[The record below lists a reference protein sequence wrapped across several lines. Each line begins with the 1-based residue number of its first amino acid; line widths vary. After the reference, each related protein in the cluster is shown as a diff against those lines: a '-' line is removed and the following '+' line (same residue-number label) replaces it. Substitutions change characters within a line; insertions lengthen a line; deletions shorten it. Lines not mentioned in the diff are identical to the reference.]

1 MNSGKMRSVMLL
13 GVASLLLA
21 SLAVADVKE
30 TEEFTF
36 DISSGGRISL
46 ENINGDIHITGDEGD
61 TVNIVARKKAGKQ
74 EYMDELKIVVDAD
87 SDYIRIETRHPS
99 NKDSWLNW
107 GNNHSG
113 SVSYELTVPEA
124 VNLDKIST
132 VNGDVEI
139 RSISGK
145 VKAETVNG
153 DLVASSLIADVDLET
168 VNGGIN
174 ADFDSVGESQ
184 RISAEAVNGRI
195 VLELPADTSARF
207 HAETVNGSID
217 AGEFDLDID
226 KGFVGR
232 ECDGQIG
239 SGDARISLD
248 TVNGSIR
255 IIKK

>member
-1 MNSGKMRSVMLL
+1 MNSGKMRSVSLL

-21 SLAVADVKE
+21 SLAAADVKE

-36 DISSGGRISL
+36 DINPGGRISL
-46 ENINGDIHITGDEGD
+46 ENINGDIRITGNAGN
-61 TVNIVARKKAGKQ
+61 TVNIVAHKKAGKQ
-74 EYMDELKIVVDAD
+74 EYMDELKIVVDANE
-87 SDYIRIETRHPS
+87 DYIRIETRHPS
-99 NKDSWLNW
+99 NKSSWFHW

-113 SVSYELTVPEA
+113 SVSYEMTVPA
-124 VNLDKIST
+124 SVNLDKVST
-132 VNGDVEI
+132 INGDIEI
-139 RSISGK
+139 RAMSGN

-153 DLVASSLIADVDLET
+153 DLDASGLVADVDLET

-174 ADFDSVGESQ
+174 AVFDSLGSGQ
-184 RISAEAVNGRI
+184 RVSAEAVNGRI
-195 VLELPADTSARF
+195 VLELPADTSARV

-217 AGEFDLDID
+217 ADDFDLVVD

-239 SGDARISLD
+239 DGDARISLD

-255 IIKK
+255 IVKR

>member
-1 MNSGKMRSVMLL
+1 MSSGNIRSVMLL
-13 GVASLLLA
+13 GVFSLLT
-21 SLAVADVKE
+21 SLAMADVKE
-30 TEEFTF
+30 TEEFAL
-36 DISSGGRISL
+36 DINPGGRISL
-46 ENINGDIHITGDEGD
+46 ENINGDIRITGNEGD
-61 TVNIVARKKAGKQ
+61 TVNIIASKKAGKQ

-113 SVSYELTVPEA
+113 SVSYVLTVPA
-124 VNLDKIST
+124 GVNLDKIST

-139 RSISGK
+139 SSMSGK

-153 DLVASSLIADVDLET
+153 DLVASGLVADVDLET
-168 VNGGIN
+168 VNGGID
-174 ADFDSVGESQ
+174 AEFDSLGASQ
-184 RISAEAVNGRI
+184 RVSAEAVNGRI
-195 VLELPADTSARF
+195 VLKLPADASARL

-217 AGEFDLDID
+217 ADDFDLDID
-226 KGFVGR
+226 KGFIGR

-239 SGDARISLD
+239 GGDARIALD

-255 IIKK
+255 IVKK

>member
-1 MNSGKMRSVMLL
+1 MSSGNIRSVMLL
-13 GVASLLLA
+13 GVFSLLT
-21 SLAVADVKE
+21 SLAMADVKE
-30 TEEFTF
+30 TEEFAL
-36 DISSGGRISL
+36 DINPGGRISL
-46 ENINGDIHITGDEGD
+46 ENINGDIRITGNEGD
-61 TVNIVARKKAGKQ
+61 TVNIIASKKAGKQ

-113 SVSYELTVPEA
+113 SVSYVLTVPA
-124 VNLDKIST
+124 GVNLDKIST

-139 RSISGK
+139 SSMSGK

-153 DLVASSLIADVDLET
+153 DLVASGLVADVDLET
-168 VNGGIN
+168 VNGGID
-174 ADFDSVGESQ
+174 AEFDSLGASQ
-184 RISAEAVNGRI
+184 RVSAEAVNGRI
-195 VLELPADTSARF
+195 VLKLPADASARL

-217 AGEFDLDID
+217 ADDFDLDID
-226 KGFVGR
+226 KGFIGR

-239 SGDARISLD
+239 GGDARIELD

-255 IIKK
+255 IVKK